1 MSVSVSTIRRA
12 GNFSLSCEDRGP
24 TVIRYYARSAR
35 PKTIIPEE
43 AKLLSRQGFGI
54 LPIFQDS
61 CRHISNLSSSIG
73 TANAKS
79 AMGFAKRIGQPKDR
93 GSTIFSP
100 SIWTIRLRRSMA
112 PSSPTSTR
120 LKRRSTALSSSARM
134 VAVPCSQN
142 C

>member
-1 MSVSVSTIRRA
+1 NNKAGRKFLTFLRRSA
-12 GNFSLSCEDRGP
+12 VT

-61 CRHISNLSSSIG
+61 SRHISNFSSSIG

-79 AMGFAKRIGQPKDR
+79 AMG
-93 GSTIFSP
+93 
-100 SIWTIRLRRSMA
+100 
-112 PSSPTSTR
+112 
-120 LKRRSTALSSSARM
+120 
-134 VAVPCSQN
+134 
-142 C
+142 